1 MEQYRL
7 IDMFDKL
14 DASILEELHL
24 EKDLKRRQNAIKRL
38 FTKGYVKVASVA
50 AGIGLAVTG
59 VLFVIVCMKKRRFQR
74 RVI

>member
-1 MEQYRL
+1 MEQYKL

-24 EKDLKRRQNAIKRL
+24 EKDLKRQQNAIKRL

>member
-1 MEQYRL
+1 MERYRL

-24 EKDLKRRQNAIKRL
+24 EKDLKRHKNRVKRL
-38 FTKGYVKVASVA
+38 FTKGYVKVASIA

-59 VLFVIVCMKKRRFQR
+59 VLFVIVRMKKRRFQR

>member
-24 EKDLKRRQNAIKRL
+24 EKDLKRQQNAIKRL

>member
-1 MEQYRL
+1 MEQYKL

-24 EKDLKRRQNAIKRL
+24 EKDLKRQQNAIKRL
-38 FTKGYVKVASVA
+38 FTKGYVKVASVT

-74 RVI
+74 RAI

>member
-14 DASILEELHL
+14 EASILEELHL
-24 EKDLKRRQNAIKRL
+24 EKDLKRQQNRIKRL
-38 FTKGYVKVASVA
+38 FAKGYVKVASIA

-59 VLFVIVCMKKRRFQR
+59 VLFIIVRMKKRRFR
-74 RVI
+74 RRAI

>member
-14 DASILEELHL
+14 DTSILEELHL
-24 EKDLKRRQNAIKRL
+24 ERDLKRQQHRIRRVFA
-38 FTKGYVKVASVA
+38 KGYVKVASVM

-59 VLFVIVCMKKRRFQR
+59 ILVVIVCMKKRRFQR
-74 RVI
+74 RAI

>member
-1 MEQYRL
+1 MEQYKL

-24 EKDLKRRQNAIKRL
+24 EKDLKRQQNAIKRL
-38 FTKGYVKVASVA
+38 FTKGYVKVASVT

-59 VLFVIVCMKKRRFQR
+59 VLFLIVCMKKRRFQR
-74 RVI
+74 RAI

>member
-24 EKDLKRRQNAIKRL
+24 EKDLKRQQNTVKRL
-38 FTKGYVKVASVA
+38 FAKGYVKVASIA

-59 VLFVIVCMKKRRFQR
+59 VLFVIVRVKKRGFQR
-74 RVI
+74 RAI

>member
-14 DASILEELHL
+14 EASILEELHL
-24 EKDLKRRQNAIKRL
+24 EKDLKRQQNRIKRL
-38 FTKGYVKVASVA
+38 FAKGYVKVASIA

-74 RVI
+74 RAI

>member
-7 IDMFDKL
+7 IDMFDQL

-24 EKDLKRRQNAIKRL
+24 EKDLKRHKNKVKRL
-38 FTKGYVKVASVA
+38 FAKGYVKAASIA
-50 AGIGLAVTG
+50 AGVGLAVTG
-59 VLFVIVCMKKRRFQR
+59 VLFVIVHMKKRRFQR